1 MIPRGF
7 SSNLWSDRLIDRLA
21 YAHDASMYRLVPKA
35 VSRPENESDVISI
48 LQYANDTN
56 TPVTF
61 RAGGTSL
68 SGQSVSEGIIA
79 EIIRGWQNHKIIDSG
94 RSIQLQPGVIGARAN
109 LYLSHYNRRIGPDP
123 ASINAARIGG
133 IVSNNSSGMVCGVKY
148 NTYHTM
154 KNIRFIL
161 ANGNTYDT
169 SNKDDYTRFINH
181 EVDLANGLSEC
192 RKNINNNGC
201 LLYTSDA
208 ADE

>member
-1 MIPRGF
+1 M
-7 SSNLWSDRLIDRLA
+7 
-21 YAHDASMYRLVPKA
+21 
-35 VSRPENESDVISI
+35 
-48 LQYANDTN
+48 
-56 TPVTF
+56 
-61 RAGGTSL
+61 
-68 SGQSVSEGIIA
+68 
-79 EIIRGWQNHKIIDSG
+79 
-94 RSIQLQPGVIGARAN
+94 QPGVIGARAN

-192 RKNINNNGC
+192 RKKINNNGY
-201 LLYTSDA
+201 LLKRINVIKKINDNA
-208 ADE
+208 L